1 MLQDVAGRGLDV
13 PKVDLVIQFSAPQK
27 VADYVHRV
35 GRTARAGRKGRAVI
49 FLNPNETDFIGVLE
63 EKRIRIAQEEMQL
76 SLDALLT
83 PTGSARKPDE
93 AATNL
98 QHKFEEIVNEDKEMH
113 GKACKGKRFIFL
125 CLKMFVGSH
134 KNSHATGKF
143 NGIKRMSLFPSIV
156 CNKASLP

>member
-83 PTGSARKPDE
+83 PTGNARKPDE

-98 QHKFEEIVNEDKEMH
+98 QHKFEGIVNDDKEMH
-113 GKACKGKRFIFL
+113 GKACKGKSFFL
-125 CLKMFVGSH
+125 FLIKIHTRQV
-134 KNSHATGKF
+134 KF
-143 NGIKRMSLFPSIV
+143 NELKE
-156 CNKASLP
+156 